1 MAREMFTVLE
11 WKSFWKDLILKSVG
25 KDFNSF
31 EVLQEYLENQDR
43 RILFIVDGLE
53 ELLGKTSESEHE
65 KVAIRALC
73 QGVVNELRSFVD
85 GRIGLIV
92 FLRNDVAMNS
102 IKQNWGQFRAQYT
115 AFELKWTHVEALR
128 LALWLANKVDSNI
141 YPPEGIAIENATRE
155 ILERSLYPLWG
166 VKLGKP
172 DSREAYSANWII
184 NVLSDLNGQLQARDM
199 VRFLFHAAIE
209 SQNSSVTDR
218 YLAPKAIR
226 SAIKPCS
233 EEKIKEIGDEMPMIE
248 VVFNKFRSKPLEQR
262 QIPFQLED
270 YDLSSSEVKL
280 LDQQGYLVELDDGY
294 YMPEIIRLGLGFK
307 IQKKGR
313 PKVFSLANS
322 YKR

>member
-1 MAREMFTVLE
+1 MLHRTETVQAAVSQLKAMSELE

-115 AFELKWTHVEALR
+115 AFELKWTHVL
-128 LALWLANKVDSNI
+128 
-141 YPPEGIAIENATRE
+141 
-155 ILERSLYPLWG
+155 
-166 VKLGKP
+166 
-172 DSREAYSANWII
+172 
-184 NVLSDLNGQLQARDM
+184 LSW
-199 VRFLFHAAIE
+199 H
-209 SQNSSVTDR
+209 S
-218 YLAPKAIR
+218 
-226 SAIKPCS
+226 CS
-233 EEKIKEIGDEMPMIE
+233 E
-248 VVFNKFRSKPLEQR
+248 
-262 QIPFQLED
+262 
-270 YDLSSSEVKL
+270 
-280 LDQQGYLVELDDGY
+280 
-294 YMPEIIRLGLGFK
+294 
-307 IQKKGR
+307 
-313 PKVFSLANS
+313 SL
-322 YKR
+322 